1 MKIEHLNENKG
12 GYFKA
17 VDEDKI
23 AAMMN
28 YAWAGPAKIVI
39 EHTEVK
45 PDYSGQGLGKVLV
58 LAAVDYAR
66 ARKVKIL
73 PLCPFAKSI
82 FNKDETLNDVL
93 F

>member
-17 VDEDKI
+17 LNEGKT
-23 AAMMN
+23 AAIMN
-28 YAWAGPAKIVI
+28 YAWAGPGKIVI

-45 PDYSGQGLGKVLV
+45 PDYSGQGLGKDLV
-58 LAAVDYAR
+58 FAAVDYAR
-66 ARKVKIL
+66 LQKVKIL

-82 FNKDETLNDVL
+82 FNKNESLNDVL

>member
-17 VDEDKI
+17 VNEGKT
-23 AAMMN
+23 AAIMN
-28 YAWAGPAKIVI
+28 YAWAGPGKIVI

-45 PDYSGQGLGKVLV
+45 PDYSGQGLGKDLV
-58 LAAVDYAR
+58 FAAVDYAR
-66 ARKVKIL
+66 LLKVKIL

-82 FNKDETLNDVL
+82 FNKNESLNDVL

>member
-17 VDEDKI
+17 VNEGKT
-23 AAMMN
+23 AAIMN
-28 YAWAGPAKIVI
+28 YAWAGPGKIVI

-45 PDYSGQGLGKVLV
+45 PDYSGQGLGKDLV

-66 ARKVKIL
+66 LQKVKIL

-82 FNKDETLNDVL
+82 FNKNESLNDVL

>member
-17 VDEDKI
+17 VNEGKT
-23 AAMMN
+23 AAIMN
-28 YAWAGPAKIVI
+28 YAWAGPGKIVI

-45 PDYSGQGLGKVLV
+45 PDYSGQGLGKDLV
-58 LAAVDYAR
+58 FAAVDYAR
-66 ARKVKIL
+66 LQKVKVL

-82 FNKDETLNDVL
+82 FNKNESLNDVL